1 MIVKIYK
8 DYKMPTQSGRA
19 NINEWILEFMSVDD
33 RFQEQIMGWTGSEN
47 MYPNEVRLRFEN
59 KKQAI
64 TFAKKNKLDF
74 FIKEPIEAKQTIK
87 SYIDNYLK

>member
-47 MYPNEVRLRFEN
+47 MYPNEVKLRFEDKN
-59 KKQAI
+59 QAI

-74 FIKEPIEAKQTIK
+74 FIKEPVEVKQTIK
-87 SYIDNYLK
+87 SYLDNYLK

>member
-47 MYPNEVRLRFEN
+47 MYPNEVKLRFEN

-74 FIKEPIEAKQTIK
+74 FIKEPIEVKQTIK

>member
-8 DYKMPTQSGRA
+8 DYKMPTQSGSA

-47 MYPNEVRLRFEN
+47 MYPNEVKLRFEDKN
-59 KKQAI
+59 QAV

-74 FIKEPIEAKQTIK
+74 FIKEPIEVKQTIK

>member
-47 MYPNEVRLRFEN
+47 MYPNEVKLRFEDKN
-59 KKQAI
+59 QAI

-74 FIKEPIEAKQTIK
+74 FIKEPIEVKQTIK

>member
-47 MYPNEVRLRFEN
+47 MYPNEVKLRFEN

-64 TFAKKNKLDF
+64 TFAKKNKFLYRQLF
-74 FIKEPIEAKQTIK
+74 KIINLISAVFEKMTF
-87 SYIDNYLK
+87 